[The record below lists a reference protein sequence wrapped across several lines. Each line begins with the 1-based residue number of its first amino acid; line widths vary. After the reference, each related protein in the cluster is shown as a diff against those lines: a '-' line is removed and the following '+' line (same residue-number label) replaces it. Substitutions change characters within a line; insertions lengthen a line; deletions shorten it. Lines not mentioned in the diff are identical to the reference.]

1 MGKLILV
8 RHGESEG
15 NALRRFTDSP
25 EVNITELGRRQA
37 LEAAQRIKAAY
48 RPRLVR
54 ESIAPRSRDG
64 AYHRGRSRA
73 RS

>member
-37 LEAAQRIKAAY
+37 LEAA
-48 RPRLVR
+48 
-54 ESIAPRSRDG
+54 
-64 AYHRGRSRA
+64 
-73 RS
+73 